1 MGLGLYDL
9 DGYPPGISAAHP
21 HFYDEQIECPSCGET
36 TVVGPEC
43 EHCGTALN
51 DDTIR
56 DQLEDQRM
64 PPEWA

>member
-1 MGLGLYDL
+1 MGLGLGDL
-9 DGYPPGISAAHP
+9 DGYPVGVSNAHP
-21 HFYDEQIECPSCGET
+21 HFHDEQIECPSCGET
-36 TVVGPEC
+36 TVVGLTCEC
-43 EHCGTALN
+43 CGTALD